1 LLPAK
6 NENGA
11 SEKKIANPNTHD
23 LRRMRRRA
31 AHNERASSRLAAGRG
46 VPNTG
51 VFMTRCSS
59 LGLLRVAFEVFVNRR
74 PGVGAAFVGGVQWK
88 QVVDYI
94 LCYVHRFYT
103 VLG

>member
-1 LLPAK
+1 
-6 NENGA
+6 
-11 SEKKIANPNTHD
+11 
-23 LRRMRRRA
+23 
-31 AHNERASSRLAAGRG
+31 
-46 VPNTG
+46 
-51 VFMTRCSS
+51 MTRCSS